1 MTLNKAPSISM
12 HQIEDAPEEKRWTI
26 MAAMLGTNMAFALF
40 HGIEQQN
47 DPTTMRLIA
56 LIIIVASLPFQAV
69 WFMIQAFIMEFS
81 EKIEEK
87 SMVILQRS
95 KIVCQLIS
103 YLSISGIGLTFF
115 SLDWI
120 IGVAFTFS
128 ALIAIIMVRMA
139 TSHAP

>member
-1 MTLNKAPSISM
+1 M

-47 DPTTMRLIA
+47 NPNTVRLIA
-56 LIIIVASLPFQAV
+56 LVIIVVGIPFQAV
-69 WFMIQAFIMEFS
+69 WFMIQAFMMEYA
-81 EKIEEK
+81 ERIEEK
-87 SMVILQRS
+87 SIVILQRS

>member
-1 MTLNKAPSISM
+1 
-12 HQIEDAPEEKRWTI
+12 
-26 MAAMLGTNMAFALF
+26 MAFALF

-81 EKIEEK
+81 EKIEET
-87 SMVILQRS
+87 SMIILQRS

-103 YLSISGIGLTFF
+103 YLSISGICLMFF

-120 IGVAFTFS
+120 IGVAFTLS
-128 ALIAIIMVRMA
+128 SLIAIIMVRMA